1 MGLTAWTYELFQSW
15 NILPK
20 DDRVARPKTCEFCA
34 KIASSARD
42 ETFVH
47 ADDALVVFEDWKP
60 AAARHYLVCPREH
73 ITSANALSGAGR
85 REGDDDGGD
94 GDRAR
99 GGGGDAA
106 MARRMLELGK
116 EAIARDY
123 ADATTTPDTKFGFHL
138 PPFNSV
144 DHLHMHAFALPFY
157 PPWKEHKYGGVLG
170 SVAFAEATDVIERL
184 EREEAEAAAAE
195 AEAGRRSNL

>member
-99 GGGGDAA
+99 GGGGETSTASICGEMITCFCSGCGGGICVSLGTVVVCGSPANAA
-106 MARRMLELGK
+106 PARRS
-116 EAIARDY
+116 I
-123 ADATTTPDTKFGFHL
+123 
-138 PPFNSV
+138 
-144 DHLHMHAFALPFY
+144 
-157 PPWKEHKYGGVLG
+157 
-170 SVAFAEATDVIERL
+170 
-184 EREEAEAAAAE
+184 
-195 AEAGRRSNL
+195 